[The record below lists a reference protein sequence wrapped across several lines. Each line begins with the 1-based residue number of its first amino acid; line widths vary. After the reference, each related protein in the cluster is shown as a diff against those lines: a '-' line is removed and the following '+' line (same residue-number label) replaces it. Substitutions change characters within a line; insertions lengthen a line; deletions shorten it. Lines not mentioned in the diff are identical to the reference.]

1 MPFPLTRTF
10 EFAGRIGMAPCKV
23 RIRFRKGGDLRL
35 VSHHDLMRC
44 FERMLRRASLPF
56 CSSQGFHPTPR
67 LVFTLS
73 LALGIVGCD
82 ETADLQLS
90 EDIAPEEVQERL
102 ARQAPAGLEILSV
115 SRVAGGSGSQ
125 VRQAC
130 YRLPTETARFAEL
143 PERVAALLAAAECWV
158 PRERPTKRQVNIR
171 PYVHEL
177 RVQPHAL
184 EMDLWVTPQGT
195 ARPEEIVNLLGLASV
210 LEDGAV
216 LERTR
221 LELHEETPQLE
232 SVEGNA

>member
-1 MPFPLTRTF
+1 
-10 EFAGRIGMAPCKV
+10 MAPCKV

-44 FERMLRRASLPF
+44 FERMLRRANLPF

-82 ETADLQLS
+82 EMAELQLS
-90 EDIAPEEVQERL
+90 EELAPEEVHERL

-115 SRVAGGSGSQ
+115 SRVTAGSHNQ

-130 YRLPTETARFAEL
+130 YRLPLETPLFAEL
-143 PERVAALLAAAECWV
+143 PERIAVLLSSTECWV
-158 PRERPTKRQVNIR
+158 ERERPTRRQVNIR

-184 EMDLWVTPQGT
+184 EMDLWVTPHGT
-195 ARPEEIVNLLGLASV
+195 ARPEEIVNLLGLSSV